1 MNPTGA
7 FDDGRSGLL
16 TSWCVMTETPHY
28 RGHVSDGISLRG
40 QGLNFTDSTQN
51 EMGVEGVMFYGPG
64 SG

>member
-1 MNPTGA
+1 M
-7 FDDGRSGLL
+7 
-16 TSWCVMTETPHY
+16 CVMTETPHY